1 MKKLYNRSLYDVQ
14 VSCVESSASILPIRP
29 AILVA
34 NVIYFKIK
42 GSTQPYGCKQLK
54 KTNRKQH
61 IVYKTQTR
69 NLRKSGIL
77 QVLLVELSLLIA
89 TLAFTFPY

>member
-1 MKKLYNRSLYDVQ
+1 MDV
-14 VSCVESSASILPIRP
+14 
-29 AILVA
+29 
-34 NVIYFKIK
+34 NN
-42 GSTQPYGCKQLK
+42 LK
-54 KTNRKQH
+54 KTDRKQH
-61 IVYKTQTR
+61 KVYKTQTR